1 MTPII
6 RGLFKSL
13 KIMANLN
20 RDNIN
25 QTRTILENAKSILIV
40 LGQNPSYDAV
50 ASALSFYLSLSA
62 AGKQISVVSPTEMT
76 VGYNELIAVDKIG
89 KTIGSDNGRNL
100 IISFPYQEGSIE
112 KVSYN
117 IENDTFNLVI
127 EPREGYP
134 AITPEMMQY
143 NYSGGSTD
151 VIMTIGVNKLDDA
164 SNLFN
169 ANQNLF
175 QEKPLINIDIE
186 TSNQNFGKINLIDE
200 SASSIS
206 ELTASLISDMGLS
219 MEPDIATNLLAGLTD
234 KTDNYSSARVS
245 ASTFETAALLLKNGA
260 RNKQPRTKI
269 AQNLPQFPQQTPS
282 QKPFTFSKSP
292 RPFVRQPQSPQPP
305 QSNPQQPSQPF
316 LSKGPQTQ
324 QKQVAGQTPST
335 RESGS
340 PPETP
345 PDWLKPKIYKGSTLL

>member
-1 MTPII
+1 MI
-6 RGLFKSL
+6 
-13 KIMANLN
+13 NLN
-20 RDNIN
+20 GEQVSQAKNL
-25 QTRTILENAKSILIV
+25 LENSNNILVVIRI
-40 LGQNPSYDAV
+40 NPSIDKIAG
-50 ASALSFYLSLSA
+50 ALSLYLSLSA
-62 AGKQISVVSPTEMT
+62 AGKQVSLVTPTEMT
-76 VGYNELIAVDKIG
+76 VQFNQLVGVDKISTSFNATSG
-89 KTIGSDNGRNL
+89 KNL

-143 NYSGGSTD
+143 KYSGGSTD
-151 VIMTIGVNKLDDA
+151 AIMTIGVNKLDDA

-292 RPFVRQPQSPQPP
+292 RPFVRQPQSPHPP

>member
-1 MTPII
+1 
-6 RGLFKSL
+6 
-13 KIMANLN
+13 MANLN

-127 EPREGYP
+127 EPRDGFP
-134 AITPEMMQY
+134 AITSEMM
-143 NYSGGSTD
+143 NYSFGNGDYD
-151 VIMTIGVNKLDDA
+151 VIITLSC
-164 SNLFN
+164 SNPNELGQILGK
-169 ANQNLF
+169 NQNLLRG
-175 QEKPLINIDIE
+175 KNIINID
-186 TSNQNFGKINLIDE
+186 TDNKNSLFGKINLID
-200 SASSIS
+200 STVSSIS
-206 ELTASLISDMGLS
+206 EIILGLLDQLGLPI
-219 MEPDIATNLLAGLTD
+219 EPDMATNLLTGITANTENFSSQKTTAGTFEAAAMLLKYGGRKSQFEAINPISTPQFSRQVNKQDRFGQKGLTP
-234 KTDNYSSARVS
+234 
-245 ASTFETAALLLKNGA
+245 TFENNRSIPFG
-260 RNKQPRTKI
+260 RQPGKFQPGQATDISAKPGVP
-269 AQNLPQFPQQTPS
+269 QQQTPFPGNLPQQQHPS
-282 QKPFTFSKSP
+282 LNEVSK
-292 RPFVRQPQSPQPP
+292 
-305 QSNPQQPSQPF
+305 
-316 LSKGPQTQ
+316 
-324 QKQVAGQTPST
+324 
-335 RESGS
+335 